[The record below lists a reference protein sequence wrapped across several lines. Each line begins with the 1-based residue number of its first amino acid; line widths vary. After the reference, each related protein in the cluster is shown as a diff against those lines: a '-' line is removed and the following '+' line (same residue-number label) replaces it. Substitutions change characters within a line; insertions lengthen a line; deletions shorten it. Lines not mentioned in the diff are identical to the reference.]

1 MRKSGHLLTFS
12 YRYLDDGKVE
22 SICMHCLTVVC
33 CSDSADEVMKAQAR
47 HICESGM
54 GGLFSRSVFS

>member
-1 MRKSGHLLTFS
+1 
-12 YRYLDDGKVE
+12 
-22 SICMHCLTVVC
+22 MHCLTVVC